1 MSSPA
6 PAAKIA
12 VAAVLIGGTFGVLWA
27 VYRPSVP
34 APTPAPRTPPP
45 PVLHRT
51 HADLRVH
58 GRTATIECDG
68 SRRRAT
74 GFWAADA
81 TEACDALASTR
92 AALLAG
98 HSCRRLRA
106 GRLRLVASGAF
117 GRRAFHVVQQRGG
130 CPDPD
135 DWLAVNALVRPLV
148 APDQKLSP
156 ARSSDDP

>member
-1 MSSPA
+1 VRVQP
-6 PAAKIA
+6 KIA
-12 VAAVLIGGTFGVLWA
+12 VAAVIIGGTFGALWA
-27 VYRPSVP
+27 VYRPSLP
-34 APTPAPRTPPP
+34 APTPVPRPPPP

-51 HADLRVH
+51 HATLRVL

-81 TEACDALASTR
+81 TDACDALASTR
-92 AALLAG
+92 TALLAG
-98 HSCRRLRA
+98 RSCRSPRA
-106 GRLRLVASGAF
+106 GWLRLVASGAF

-135 DWLAVNALVRPLV
+135 DWLAVDALVRPIV
-148 APDQKLSP
+148 APDQKLGP
-156 ARSSDDP
+156 ARG

>member
-1 MSSPA
+1 MA
-6 PAAKIA
+6 QRTTAVKIA
-12 VAAVLIGGTFGVLWA
+12 LAVVLIGGTFGILWA
-27 VYRPSVP
+27 VYRPSLP
-34 APTPAPRTPPP
+34 APTPVPRPPP
-45 PVLHRT
+45 LPVLYRT
-51 HADLRVH
+51 HADLRVP

-98 HSCRRLRA
+98 RSCRSPRV
-106 GRLRLVASGAF
+106 GRLRLVARGAF

-135 DWLAVNALVRPLV
+135 DWLAVNALVRPIV
-148 APDQKLSP
+148 VPDQKLTR
-156 ARSSDDP
+156 ARVSDDP